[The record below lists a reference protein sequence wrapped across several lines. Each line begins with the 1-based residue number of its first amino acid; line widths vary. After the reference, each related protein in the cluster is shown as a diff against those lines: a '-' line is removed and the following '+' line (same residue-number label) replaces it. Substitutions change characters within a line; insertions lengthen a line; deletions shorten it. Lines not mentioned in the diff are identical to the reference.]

1 MNDHEKTAA
10 QLRDEISALRQR
22 NAELEALAAIH
33 QEAEARFRLLAEN
46 STDFISRHTP
56 EGVYLYASPACR
68 KLLGYEPEE
77 LIGHPAYEFIH
88 SDDFPAVMASHRAIL
103 TQQAAYTISYRIR
116 RKDGAY
122 TWFETTSHVLYHE
135 QTGAMVEIQAASRD
149 ISERKHIENKLFL
162 YRTHLEETIAERT
175 AELAKERNLL
185 RILIDNMPDL
195 ILIKDRESRFLA
207 VNQALAHLMGA
218 ASPNELLG
226 KTDFDFYPHDYA
238 QHYYQMEQEFM
249 AAGQPSVND
258 EELHTDPD
266 TGEPRWFLATKI
278 PFRDQGGVIRG
289 LVGIS
294 RDITERKRIEEELNR
309 YRNHLEELVKE
320 RTEEIQHLN
329 ARLEERVKQRTAEL
343 QAANEELQS
352 FAYIVSHDL
361 KAPLRAISRLT
372 HWLVSDYGE
381 AFDDR
386 GREMAELLL
395 GRARRMDD
403 LIEGILA
410 YSRIG
415 RIVGQKESVH
425 LDTLLPAIIDWL
437 APPPTIRIEV
447 APNLPTLVGDKTRF
461 QQVFANLIGNAVKF
475 MDKPQG
481 EIMIQCRDA
490 GDCWRFS
497 VADNG
502 PGIDPKYHDKI
513 FQIFQTL
520 HPRDEVESTG
530 IGLAIVKKIL
540 ESHGGRI
547 WVESKIG
554 AGSTFYFTWP
564 KFVVSQT
571 SQV

>member
-10 QLRDEISALRQR
+10 QLREEITALQQR
-22 NAELEALAAIH
+22 NAELETLAAVH

-46 STDFISRHTP
+46 STDFISRHNP

-68 KLLGYEPEE
+68 RLLGYEPEE
-77 LIGHPAYEFIH
+77 LIGHQAYEFIH
-88 SDDFPAVMASHRAIL
+88 SDDFLAVTASHSTIL
-103 TQQAAYTISYRIR
+103 ARQTAYTVSYRIR

-122 TWFETTSHVLYHE
+122 TWFETTSHALYHE
-135 QTGAMVEIQAASRD
+135 QTGEIVEIQAASRD

-207 VNQALAHLMGA
+207 ANQALAHLMGA

-238 QHYYQMEQEFM
+238 QHYYQKEQDFM
-249 AAGQPSVND
+249 ASGQPSVND
-258 EELHTDPD
+258 EEPHIDRD

-278 PFRDQGGVIRG
+278 PFRDQNGVVRG

-294 RDITERKRIEEELNR
+294 RDITERKQIDEELNR

-320 RTEEIQHLN
+320 RTEEIQYLN

-361 KAPLRAISRLT
+361 KSPLRAISRLT
-372 HWLVSDYGE
+372 HWLVNDYGD
-381 AFDDR
+381 AFDER
-386 GREMAELLL
+386 GREMAALLL
-395 GRARRMDD
+395 GRAKRMDD
-403 LIEGILA
+403 LIEGILT

-415 RIVGQKESVH
+415 RTVGQKTSIQ
-425 LDTLLPAIIDWL
+425 LDTLLTGIIAWL

-447 APNLPTLVGDKTRF
+447 APNLPTLVGDGIRL
-461 QQVFANLIGNAVKF
+461 QQVFANLLGNAVKF

-481 EIMIQCRDA
+481 EIMVQCHDI
-490 GDCWRFS
+490 GDYWRFS

-502 PGIDPKYHDKI
+502 PGIAQKYHEKI

-520 HPRDEVESTG
+520 HPRDELESTG
-530 IGLAIVKKIL
+530 IGLAIVKKIVEL
-540 ESHGGRI
+540 SGGKI
-547 WVESKIG
+547 WFDSEIDK
-554 AGSTFYFTWP
+554 GSTFYFTWP
-564 KFVVSQT
+564 KSIASET
-571 SQV
+571 SQG